1 MYVQCIYGMLSTHTT
16 LQIENVVMV
25 VIYCTHFYGKI
36 CSLFFTFTHLYSHS
50 YLSSLDR
57 LGSASYVPSEQ
68 DVLRTRVKTTGIV
81 ETFFNY
87 KNLYFMYVTQYY
99 YKTEPPNKG
108 HRGQCVG
115 TFSCL
120 SFEKGFNVW
129 DFSLCS
135 CR

>member
-1 MYVQCIYGMLSTHTT
+1 M
-16 LQIENVVMV
+16 VMFV
-25 VIYCTHFYGKI
+25 LF
-36 CSLFFTFTHLYSHS
+36 SLHSLTPYS

-108 HRGQCVG
+108 HGGQYTHMYWYILLFCLLKKVLIFGTSACVIVDK
-115 TFSCL
+115 SNVL
-120 SFEKGFNVW
+120 SIFQ
-129 DFSLCS
+129 
-135 CR
+135 RAHY